1 MEARGSSFFLFTNM
15 RKMPKAMLAMV
26 INLRMITLLDMD
38 IAITRLLS
46 RRPKYDPAIIPIVN
60 KVISFYSSS

>member
-46 RRPKYDPAIIPIVN
+46 RRPK
-60 KVISFYSSS
+60 